1 MRRAIGVQHRGLRG
15 AVLVHRGGL
24 DLVADLLV
32 HSLVHDLALGLV
44 FGFALLVVL
53 GLVLSSGLS
62 PANSVVRSLKQEILS
77 DQPLAAFI
85 RRGIK
90 IIQTDYSHHRTH
102 FGLFSF
108 PPSHQIGPFI

>member
-1 MRRAIGVQHRGLRG
+1 MRRAVGVQHRGLRG
-15 AVLVHRGGL
+15 TVLVHGGGL
-24 DLVADLLV
+24 DLVTDLLV
-32 HSLVHDLALGLV
+32 HRLVHDLALGLV
-44 FGFALLVVL
+44 FGLALLIVL

-62 PANSVVRSLKQEILS
+62 PTDIVIRGLKQEILS

-90 IIQTDYSHHRTH
+90 IIQTDYSHHRAH